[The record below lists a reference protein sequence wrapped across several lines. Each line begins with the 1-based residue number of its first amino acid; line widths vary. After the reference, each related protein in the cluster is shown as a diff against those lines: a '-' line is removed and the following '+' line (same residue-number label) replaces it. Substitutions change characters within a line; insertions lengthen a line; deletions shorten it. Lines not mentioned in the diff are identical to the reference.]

1 MLKILHISTSDVG
14 GGAARAAF
22 RITTAQAKAGLDSR
36 LVVLNQREPHPLV
49 VKPLGYFGSLIP
61 QAKSLLSQRLL
72 RRQKTPN
79 QILHSLNLF
88 ASGLVEWI
96 NNSDADIVNLHW
108 VGTEMLSIA
117 EIGKIRKP
125 LCWTMHDMWPFS
137 GAEHYDDL
145 DNPQRYKT
153 GYTKNNRPAGYSGPD
168 LDAWTWRRK
177 KKAWA
182 NARFNLIS
190 PSHWLADCARN
201 SALLGHHPVQVIP
214 NPVDLT
220 IFRPHDRQLARS
232 ILGLR
237 EDRRYILFG
246 AMSSTSDKRKGFQL
260 LQPAIQALADS
271 TTFATDTEILIFGA
285 NAPQNPPNLGLKT
298 HYLGSFHDEISLSL
312 LYSAADVFVAPSL
325 QDNFPNTLV
334 EAMAC
339 STPCI
344 AFNIGGIPDL
354 IIPGETGFMADPFNA
369 ISLSNAMTQALELFP
384 YSTREKI
391 RAFAELSFSEDI
403 VSNKYADLYK
413 KILFNK

>member
-36 LVVLNQREPHPLV
+36 LVVLRQREPHPLL
-49 VKPLGYFGSLIP
+49 VKPLGHFGSLLP
-61 QAKSLLSQRLL
+61 QAKSLISRRLL
-72 RRQKTPN
+72 RSQKTTN
-79 QILHSLNLF
+79 VTLHSLNVF
-88 ASGLVEWI
+88 SSGLVEWI

-108 VGTEMLSIA
+108 VGGEMLSIT

-145 DNPQRYKT
+145 ANPERYKT
-153 GYTKNNRPAGYSGPD
+153 GYTKNNRPAGYCGPD

-182 NARFNLIS
+182 NTRFNLIS

-201 SALLGHHPVQVIP
+201 SALLGHHSIHVIP

-220 IFRPHDRQLARS
+220 VFKPHDRQLARR
-232 ILGLR
+232 ILGLQ

-246 AMSSTSDKRKGFQL
+246 AMSCTGDKRKGFHL
-260 LQPAIQALADS
+260 LQPAIQALTHS
-271 TTFATDTEILIFGA
+271 TQYTDETEVLIFGA
-285 NAPQNPPNLGLKT
+285 NAPENPPNLGLKT

-312 LYSAADVFVAPSL
+312 LYSAADVFVAPSM
-325 QDNFPNTLV
+325 QDNLPNTLV
-334 EAMAC
+334 EAIAC
-339 STPCI
+339 GTPCV

-354 IIPGETGFMADPFNA
+354 IISGKTGFIADPFNA
-369 ISLSNAMTQALELFP
+369 MSLSNAIIQALELHP
-384 YSTREKI
+384 SPTREKI
-391 RAFAELSFSEDI
+391 RAFAEGTFSEEI
-403 VSNKYADLYK
+403 VANKYVDLYK
-413 KILFNK
+413 KILF